1 MQKYHCRDF
10 PGVPVVKTSP
20 CSAESGV
27 SIPRQVRSH
36 MLPGQKPKQNRNSV
50 VTNSIKTLKMVHIK
64 KKKITVETTYLFIIK
79 KKKTWETMNSRK
91 CA

>member
-50 VTNSIKTLKMVHIK
+50 VTNSVKTLKWSTAK
-64 KKKITVETTYLFIIK
+64 KKK
-79 KKKTWETMNSRK
+79 N
-91 CA
+91 